1 MGIAGMI
8 LGILAMI
15 VVWIPVIGIV
25 AIPMVAAGLPLSL
38 VGLRRA
44 RRDNE
49 GAGMAV
55 AGITLNIV
63 AAAVILLWLV
73 AFSASLATF
82 LALD

>member
-25 AIPMVAAGLPLSL
+25 AIPMVTAGLPLSL

-49 GAGMAV
+49 GAGMAI